1 MKEEVIKI
9 FFQTSMSSKDMM
21 HFYQW
26 ITRKACT
33 FQDWLIYPVKSS
45 PMHIHDHK
53 EEQSRSPAM

>member
-9 FFQTSMSSKDMM
+9 FHTSMSSKDTM

-33 FQDWLIYPVKSS
+33 FHWSIYPVKSS